1 MPQQPNRLGAS
12 SRRRPPSRQVRS
24 DDWDSVVES
33 FLSDCR
39 RRNHTAATLAV
50 YRSALLGPRTRTFL
64 TEHDVRTVGDFTAE
78 QLRAFEEELRGA
90 GLSIATVHQ
99 YHRTVKTFLAYCKRE
114 RFVVDDGL
122 VHVQAPKLPQVE
134 PEIFTPEEERR
145 LLAGTR
151 SRRDKVLVE
160 FMLRTG
166 LRLSEVLGAEVDDIV
181 DLGDRGAYL
190 RVRQGKGRKDRHV
203 PLEPELYRRLR
214 LWIDRH
220 RPGDG
225 RALFPT
231 MRGPVGPMKPEA
243 LKSMLDRL
251 GKDTGVHCNAHKFR
265 HTFASR
271 AIAAGVDPITL
282 QRVLGHTTLTMV
294 SRYVHYSPTDLLEAW
309 HLRRA

>member
-1 MPQQPNRLGAS
+1 MPQQPNRLGAT
-12 SRRRPPSRQVRS
+12 RPRPAPRRPVRS
-24 DDWDSVVES
+24 DEWNDVAES

-64 TEHDVRTVGDFTAE
+64 TEHDIRTVGEFTAE
-78 QLRAFEEELRGA
+78 KLRAFEEELRGA
-90 GLSIATVHQ
+90 GLSIATIHQ
-99 YHRTVKTFLAYCKRE
+99 YHRTVKTFLSYCQRE
-114 RFVVDDGL
+114 SYTVDHGL

-134 PEIFTPEEERR
+134 PEIFTPDEERK
-145 LLAGTR
+145 LLAGAR
-151 SRRDKVLVE
+151 SRRDKILVE

-166 LRLSEVLGAEVDDIV
+166 LRLSEVVAAELGDIV
-181 DLGDRGAYL
+181 DLGDRGAYI

-203 PLEPELYRRLR
+203 PLEEKLYRRLR
-214 LWIDRH
+214 LWIDHH
-220 RPGDG
+220 RSDVGP
-225 RALFPT
+225 ALFPT
-231 MRGPVGPMKPEA
+231 IRGAGGPMKAEA

-251 GKDTGVHCNAHKFR
+251 GADTGVHCNAHKFR

-271 AIAAGVDPITL
+271 AIADGVDPITL

-309 HLRRA
+309 SLRRA